1 MEKRVKFWFSDVSA
15 AGSSQLSQEDDDDG
29 VSDSDDS
36 DVEDFDFDEGDV
48 GSSRPRRRR
57 GNF

>member
-1 MEKRVKFWFSDVSA
+1 MEKQVKLWFSDVSA
-15 AGSSQLSQEDDDDG
+15 AGSSQLLQEDDDDG